1 MQVAAK
7 TKMTN
12 LEQIKGA
19 IAAKIDPAGFMSW
32 IAPLN
37 FELVDD
43 TLVLGAQN
51 QFSADYINSVYSNVL
66 ASVAAEFGFGARVV
80 VRAAAGRSSAIANDN
95 NVQSFAPVAD
105 VVTKHECATDAFDAF
120 ICCDENAFVLSACK
134 KMAAGSVPFSPLF
147 IYGPAGCGKS
157 LLLDCIERAAAGR
170 TIKMSG
176 GQFVAEF
183 TRSLHDRTV
192 FAFKDYCRNCDTFIL
207 DDVQTLAG
215 KRATCEEFAQLIVD
229 LRGAGK
235 NIVLT
240 ANAAPNNLTGFDRRV
255 QSLVAS
261 GLVADVVAPNASVRA
276 RMLVR
281 AGVADDVANAIAAR
295 TAADGHLVG
304 GVAMKI
310 KTYAELM
317 GQRVTMDIAQHLL
330 ADSLQKTKTPIAMV
344 KQMSEKL
351 GVAYDAV
358 CGKGRS
364 RAVVLARQMMMVVL
378 KNATNMSLV
387 EIGRVCGDRDH
398 ATVLYSIAQIEKM
411 KQSDLVLAAQIE
423 QLIAEYK

>member
-1 MQVAAK
+1 MQAAAK
-7 TKMTN
+7 KIMTN

-19 IAAKIDPAGFMSW
+19 VAAKMDSASFTSW
-32 IAPLN
+32 IAPLE
-37 FELVDD
+37 FDVCDAV
-43 TLVLGAQN
+43 LVLTAQN
-51 QFSADYINSVYSNVL
+51 QFSADFIGSVHANVL
-66 ASVAAEFGFGARVV
+66 SSVAAEFGLGLKIAVRGASV
-80 VRAAAGRSSAIANDN
+80 AAAPVANDN
-95 NVQSFAPVAD
+95 NVQSFAPARDVATSHD
-105 VVTKHECATDAFDAF
+105 CAIDAFDAF
-120 ICCDENAFVLSACK
+120 VCCDDNAFVLSACK
-134 KMAAGSVPFSPLF
+134 KLSTAAVPFSPLF

-317 GQRVTMDIAQHLL
+317 GQNVTMDIAQHLL